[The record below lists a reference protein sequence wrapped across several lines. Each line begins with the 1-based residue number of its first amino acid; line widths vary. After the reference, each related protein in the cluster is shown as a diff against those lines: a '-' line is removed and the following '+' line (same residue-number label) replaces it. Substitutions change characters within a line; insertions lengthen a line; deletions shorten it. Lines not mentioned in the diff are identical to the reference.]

1 LLEHTV
7 RKLNNSEAGGGPTTN
22 YEKAFADIGSALE
35 LLEGFSGGSVV
46 QSAEFFDSVS
56 RGFRSSD
63 VVELHS
69 LTRDTQYKEQIIGA
83 TTLIRESVKILS
95 RRTSIDKVVFRDT
108 PSTRREAR
116 RDFIEYMNHI
126 LNQNSTPNQLN
137 KEWTLMTGGKVTLN
151 ATSSNMGDIT
161 AKAYGML
168 QTAGQDY
175 NLNLIE
181 LQDSVLPNMPILQ
194 FIATQ
199 LASVL
204 AFGALRIEW
213 DILNNFLSRVSGTYT
228 EVEYHNQMH
237 AAQ

>member
-1 LLEHTV
+1 MLILLVCMVISGKMSLEKNVRQEYVAFNISVRKTKLLEHTV

-151 ATSSNMGDIT
+151 ATSSYMGDIT

-168 QTAGQDY
+168 QVSYAG
-175 NLNLIE
+175 
-181 LQDSVLPNMPILQ
+181 
-194 FIATQ
+194 
-199 LASVL
+199 LAS
-204 AFGALRIEW
+204 
-213 DILNNFLSRVSGTYT
+213 GTWS
-228 EVEYHNQMH
+228 Q
-237 AAQ
+237 